1 MDILYNIAQT
11 AGIIFIICF
20 LIEVCVVRT
29 DPSPSMLAFVG
40 GLSVI
45 VGLLTAFI
53 LAIDYIWL

>member
-20 LIEVCVVRT
+20 LIEVWMFGS
-29 DPSPSMLAFVG
+29 DPSPHVLLLVAGVSLT
-40 GLSVI
+40 

-53 LAIDYIWL
+53 IAIDYIWL